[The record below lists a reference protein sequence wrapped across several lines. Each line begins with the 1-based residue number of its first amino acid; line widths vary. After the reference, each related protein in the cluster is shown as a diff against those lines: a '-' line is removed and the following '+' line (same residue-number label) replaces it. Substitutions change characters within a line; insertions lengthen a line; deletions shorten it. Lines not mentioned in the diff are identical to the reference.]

1 MGLLTPFPSRQAT
14 PSVRRRTA
22 GRPRVAA
29 GDLLIS
35 AATWI
40 GGIIM
45 IVPLIWMLLSSFKS
59 QSEILQLNPSFFP
72 QHFTLESYATV
83 LSDPDFPLGV
93 FFRNSVI
100 VSTAV
105 TVSVLFTSTLAGYV
119 FAKFRFF
126 GKGFLFVLILS
137 SLMVP
142 FQVVVI
148 PLYLIIRDV
157 NLFNTLWALIIPNLV
172 SAFGIYLMRQ
182 FIEGLPNA
190 LIEAGRIDGAS
201 EFGIYWRIIVPQ
213 VIPALTALGIF
224 TFKWMWNDYL
234 WPLVAINDQAHMTL
248 ALGMAQYAVGQHGT
262 RFDLTLAVATLSA
275 LPIVALFVIF
285 QRQFV
290 QGIALSG
297 LKG

>member
-1 MGLLTPFPSRQAT
+1 MGLLTPLPSRAT
-14 PSVRRRTA
+14 AARGAARGRARRL
-22 GRPRVAA
+22 VS
-29 GDLLIS
+29 GDLLVV
-35 AATWI
+35 AATWVA
-40 GGIIM
+40 GVIM
-45 IVPLIWMLLSSFKS
+45 VIPLIWMLLSSFKS
-59 QSEILQLNPSFFP
+59 QAEILQLNPTFFP
-72 QHFTLESYATV
+72 QHFTLESYVTV
-83 LSDPDFPLGV
+83 LNDPDFPLWT

-105 TVSVLFTSTLAGYV
+105 TISVLFTSTLAGYV

-126 GKGFLFVLILS
+126 GKGFLFVLILA

-142 FQVVVI
+142 FQVLVV
-148 PLYLIIRDV
+148 PLYLIIRDI
-157 NLFNTLWALIIPNLV
+157 NLFNTLWALIVPNLV

-234 WPLVAINDQAHMTL
+234 WPLVAINDQAHETL
-248 ALGMAQYAVGQHGT
+248 ALGMAQFAVGQHGT

-275 LPIVALFVIF
+275 LPIAVLFVIF

>member
-1 MGLLTPFPSRQAT
+1 MGLLTPLPSRR
-14 PSVRRRTA
+14 V
-22 GRPRVAA
+22 VAA
-29 GDLLIS
+29 ERTRAPRLRVVSGDLL
-35 AATWI
+35 ATVAVWV
-40 GGIIM
+40 GGVIM
-45 IVPLIWMLLSSFKS
+45 VVPLVWMLLSSFKS
-59 QSEILQLNPSFFP
+59 QAEILQLNPSFFP

-83 LSDPDFPLGV
+83 FSDPSFPLWV
-93 FFRNSVI
+93 FFRNTVI
-100 VSTAV
+100 VSTVSTA
-105 TVSVLFTSTLAGYV
+105 SVLFSSALAGYV

-126 GKGFLFVLILS
+126 GKGFLFALILA

-142 FQVVVI
+142 FQVVVV
-148 PLYLIIRDV
+148 PLYLIIRDI
-157 NLFNTLWALIIPNLV
+157 NLFNTLYALIVPNLV

-201 EFGIYWRIIVPQ
+201 EFRIYWQIIVPQ

-234 WPLVAINDQAHMTL
+234 WPLVAINDQAHETL
-248 ALGMAQYAVGQHGT
+248 ALGMAQFAVGQYGT

-275 LPIVALFVIF
+275 LPIVVLFVIF

-290 QGIALSG
+290 QGISLSG

>member
-1 MGLLTPFPSRQAT
+1 MGLLTPIPSQRVAT
-14 PSVRRRTA
+14 AEPARAR
-22 GRPRVAA
+22 GRLAA
-29 GDLLIS
+29 GDVLAT
-35 AATWI
+35 AAIWVA
-40 GGIIM
+40 GLVM
-45 IVPLIWMLLSSFKS
+45 VVPLVWMLLSSFKS
-59 QSEILQLNPSFFP
+59 QAEILQLNPSFFP
-72 QHFTLESYATV
+72 QNFTLESYATV
-83 LSDPDFPLGV
+83 LTDPNFPLLTL
-93 FFRNSVI
+93 FRNSII

-105 TVSVLFTSTLAGYV
+105 TISVLFTSALAGYV

-126 GKGFLFVLILS
+126 GKGFLFVLILA

-148 PLYLIIRDV
+148 PLYLIIRDL
-157 NLFNTLWALIIPNLV
+157 NMFNTLYALVVPNMV

-201 EFGIYWRIIVPQ
+201 EFRIYWRIIVPQ
-213 VIPALTALGIF
+213 VLPALTALGIF

-234 WPLVAINDQAHMTL
+234 WPLVAINDMAHETL
-248 ALGMAQYAVGQHGT
+248 ALGMAQFAVGQHGT

-275 LPIVALFVIF
+275 LPIVLLFVIF